1 MSRNTWKAPSK
12 PWSASANALPSF
24 AGESRSRPSGWRHSS
39 ASTRAGCC
47 RRARKPKLKTKPEF
61 LGHAHFPYPADL
73 RRVVLG
79 AMNSPRASVAD
90 LARLNFLLGDLY
102 AEAVLSAQKQLRM
115 KADLAGC
122 HGQTLYHQGLASVFL
137 GRELAVTWQV
147 GE

>member
-1 MSRNTWKAPSK
+1 MIAGGVIVAGVMSGTSADGIDVAFVRLGNETRNDETKKA
-12 PWSASANALPSF
+12 
-24 AGESRSRPSGWRHSS
+24 GSR
-39 ASTRAGCC
+39 
-47 RRARKPKLKTKPEF
+47 RRARKAKPKPKLEF
-61 LGHAHFPYPADL
+61 LGHANFPYPADV

-122 HGQTLYHQGLASVFL
+122 HGQRAKVRQNDSR
-137 GRELAVTWQV
+137 GRPPSRP
-147 GE
+147 